1 MYAPIPSVIS
11 SVGEEGDFIAQSA
24 NKDYKGLPARS
35 HRKIQTHCHLHGNF
49 PSLGEERATKKGTEP
64 LADAIARLLGMRG
77 PAPRPHGSSG
87 TLSSQAFFWR
97 LLHRRPC
104 GGSSLRTAP
113 SAPSPRGQPRRLGGR
128 CKEQPPNLALTPW
141 SGASIPLQARGHRRS
156 RTPRA
161 QCSSADPTEAEGW
174 CARPLR
180 SSPNARKH
188 SSSTKCLKK
197 PGHPIWG
204 PVPRRQGKHYKI

>member
-1 MYAPIPSVIS
+1 
-11 SVGEEGDFIAQSA
+11 
-24 NKDYKGLPARS
+24 
-35 HRKIQTHCHLHGNF
+35 
-49 PSLGEERATKKGTEP
+49 
-64 LADAIARLLGMRG
+64 
-77 PAPRPHGSSG
+77 
-87 TLSSQAFFWR
+87 
-97 LLHRRPC
+97 
-104 GGSSLRTAP
+104 
-113 SAPSPRGQPRRLGGR
+113 PRRLGGR

-141 SGASIPLQARGHRRS
+141 SGASIPLQAKGHRRS

-188 SSSTKCLKK
+188 SSSAKSLKK

-204 PVPRRQGKHYKI
+204 PVTKRQRKHYKNWAMLEESVGKLEKKGNPTTPIYSCAGHKASSLSKSGGLYRP